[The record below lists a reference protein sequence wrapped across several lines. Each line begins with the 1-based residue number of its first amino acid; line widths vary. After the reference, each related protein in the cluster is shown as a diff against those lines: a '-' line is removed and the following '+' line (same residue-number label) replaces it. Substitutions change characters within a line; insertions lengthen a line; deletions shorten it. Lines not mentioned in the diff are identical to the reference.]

1 MLAYDIT
8 YSNFERRLLIDGNSI
23 STGGSVRPRAYRP
36 CCDNRECR
44 DEKAPS
50 LWAATG
56 VIGAEATINTDLY
69 YQRTLPAL
77 IAQMDASQLKA
88 KMWLLQGL
96 GKPDQ
101 DYPLGRALVELNTV
115 EDAGDVTQAI
125 QDLSTLAGN
134 ASARD
139 GAWSGNPGHGQRAAP
154 DCR

>member
-1 MLAYDIT
+1 M
-8 YSNFERRLLIDGNSI
+8 
-23 STGGSVRPRAYRP
+23 
-36 CCDNRECR
+36 
-44 DEKAPS
+44 
-50 LWAATG
+50 
-56 VIGAEATINTDLY
+56 IGAEATINTDLY

-125 QDLSTLAGN
+125 QDLSTLAATPALATVHGQAILDTVN
-134 ASARD
+134 ARHPIVDDINALSDTPGARADEAD
-139 GAWSGNPGHGQRAAP
+139 GAEIADPIGYNLGSDQYAR
-154 DCR
+154 